1 MLRPAMPDPH
11 GATRILQ
18 QHESRVT
25 VVGLRRRRVRDVYH
39 GLLTGS
45 WLSLFLVVVIIYL
58 GVNTLFALGYL
69 ALGDGIE
76 NAEPGSF
83 TDAFFFSVQTMATI
97 GYGHMGP
104 RSFEAH
110 VLVTAEAII
119 GMFSVA
125 VVTGLVFAKFARPT
139 ARVLFS
145 RVAVMGRSYRIPAL
159 SFRMA
164 NERRNP
170 IVGAQLSLMLARNE
184 LTEEGEVVRRVHDL
198 SLRRSQSALFGIT
211 WTADHLCVAGS
222 PLAGA
227 DAESLEASDAEV
239 IVSLT
244 GLEEG
249 LSQTVHAHHVY
260 RASQIVWNAR
270 FADLLVKRK
279 KGQRVLDFGRFHEV
293 EPLAEPERAPSP
305 SGRRR

>member
-1 MLRPAMPDPH
+1 MPDPH
-11 GATRILQ
+11 GATRILH

-25 VVGLRRRRVRDVYH
+25 VVGLRRRRVRDLYH

-45 WLSLFLVVVIIYL
+45 WFGLFVVVVLAYL
-58 GVNTLFALGYL
+58 CINALFALGYL

-76 NAEPGSF
+76 NAAPGSF
-83 TDAFFFSVQTMATI
+83 ADAFFFSVQTMATI

-104 RSFEAH
+104 RTFEAH
-110 VLVTAEAII
+110 VLVTAEALV

-145 RVAVMGRSYRIPAL
+145 RVAVMGRADRVPAL

-164 NERRNP
+164 NERHNP
-170 IVGAQLSLMLARNE
+170 IVDAQLSLMLARNE
-184 LTEEGEVVRRVHDL
+184 TTEEGEIVRRVHDL
-198 SLRRSQSALFGIT
+198 SLRRAESALFGIT
-211 WTADHLCVAGS
+211 WTADHLCTADS

-227 DAESLEASDAEV
+227 DPESLAAGDAEI

-279 KGQRVLDFGRFHEV
+279 KGQRVLDFRLFHEV
-293 EPLAEPERAPSP
+293 VPLEEVPRATAAP
-305 SGRRR
+305 SGRKR